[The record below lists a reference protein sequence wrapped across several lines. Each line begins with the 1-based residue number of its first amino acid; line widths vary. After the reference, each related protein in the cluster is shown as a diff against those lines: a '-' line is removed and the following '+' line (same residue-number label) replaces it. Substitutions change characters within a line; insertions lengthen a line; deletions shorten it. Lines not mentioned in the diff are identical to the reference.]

1 MPKNSEQTIVYQSWD
16 VIKSN
21 AFFVLDVVYVH
32 KSAQKITKDSFLKL
46 LEFLKIVISTNYCAE
61 VAADIIFT

>member
-1 MPKNSEQTIVYQSWD
+1 MPKNSGWPIVYQSCV

-32 KSAQKITKDSFLKL
+32 KSAQKITKESFLTL
-46 LEFLKIVISTNYCAE
+46 LEFLKVVISTNYCA
-61 VAADIIFT
+61 